1 MTPTEPHR
9 LTLDLLITA
18 FGLFL
23 LVGGGDVMVR
33 GSAALASRLGV
44 SPLVIGLTV
53 VAFGTS
59 APELSVNVVAAFR
72 GNSSMSFGNI
82 FGSNMANIGLIVAVT
97 AFFGPMKIQ
106 SIVVSREVPMM
117 LLVTVVAST
126 LGLDGLWGNDFSQ
139 FSRGDGIV
147 LLLLFSVFGYYT
159 LRDLIRQRA
168 GEAVDLPG
176 VPDEIHEMGLPAAI
190 LLTTAGLTALGV
202 GGAVTVHGAEAVAR
216 AMGVSET
223 IIGLTLVAIGTS
235 LPELV
240 ASVVATMR
248 GQPDIAIGNVVGSNI
263 FNLVIV
269 LGTTSVLR
277 PVPVPPGGF
286 LDMIVVIGLSTLLW
300 LTSASGGRKII
311 RTEAVLLLAVY
322 LSYMVVRTVFLR

>member
-1 MTPTEPHR
+1 
-9 LTLDLLITA
+9 LTTDLLITA
-18 FGLFL
+18 FGLLL
-23 LVGGGDVMVR
+23 LVGGGDIMVR
-33 GSAALASRLGV
+33 GSAALAGRLGV

-97 AFFGPMKIQ
+97 AFFGPMKIH

-126 LGLDGLWGNDFSQ
+126 LGLDALWGDGVSQ
-139 FSRGDGIV
+139 FGRGDGIV

-159 LRDLIRQRA
+159 LRDLVRQRA

-176 VPDEIHEMGLPAAI
+176 VPDDVHEMQLPAAVA
-190 LLTTAGLTALGV
+190 LTVAGMVALGA
-202 GGAVTVHGAEAVAR
+202 GGATTVHGAEGVAR
-216 AMGVSET
+216 AMGVSEV

-240 ASVVATMR
+240 ASIVATMR

-269 LGTTSVLR
+269 LGFTSVLR
-277 PVPVPPGGF
+277 PVPVPPGGM
-286 LDMIVVIGLSTLLW
+286 LDMAVVIALSLLLW
-300 LTSASGGRKII
+300 LTSASGGQKII
-311 RTEAVLLLAVY
+311 RTEAVLLLTVY
-322 LSYMVVRTVFLR
+322 FSYMVTRTVLLS

>member
-1 MTPTEPHR
+1 

-33 GSAALASRLGV
+33 GSAALASRIGV

-117 LLVTVVAST
+117 LLVTVVAAT
-126 LGLDGLWGNDFSQ
+126 LGADSLWGDGVSR

-147 LLLLFSVFGYYT
+147 LLLLFTVFGYYT
-159 LRDLIRQRA
+159 LRDLVRQRA

-176 VPDEIHEMGLPAAI
+176 VPDDAQEIGLRSAI
-190 LLTTAGLTALGV
+190 ALTAAGLTALAV
-202 GGAVTVHGAEAVAR
+202 GGAVTVHGAEGVAR

-240 ASVVATMR
+240 TSVVATMR

-277 PVPVPPGGF
+277 PVPVPAGGL
-286 LDMIVVIGLSTLLW
+286 LDMVVVIGLSTLLW
-300 LTSASGGRKII
+300 LTSASGGQKII
-311 RTEAVLLLAVY
+311 RAEAVLLLTVY
-322 LSYMVVRTVFLR
+322 LGYMVTRTVLI

>member
-1 MTPTEPHR
+1 M
-9 LTLDLLITA
+9 TLDLLITA

-117 LLVTVVAST
+117 LLVTVVATT
-126 LGLDGLWGNDFSQ
+126 LGADSLWGDGVSLFG
-139 FSRGDGIV
+139 RGDGIV
-147 LLLLFSVFGYYT
+147 LLLLFTVFGYYT
-159 LRDLIRQRA
+159 LRDLVRQRA

-176 VPDEIHEMGLPAAI
+176 VPDDIHGIKLPAAI
-190 LLTTAGLTALGV
+190 ALTGAGLTALAV
-202 GGAVTVHGAEAVAR
+202 GGAVTVHGAEGVAR

-240 ASVVATMR
+240 ASIVATTR

-269 LGTTSVLR
+269 LGTTSVIR
-277 PVPVPPGGF
+277 PVPVPVGGL
-286 LDMIVVIGLSTLLW
+286 LDMLVVIGLSTLLW
-300 LTSASGGRKII
+300 LTSASGGQKII
-311 RTEAVLLLAVY
+311 RTEAVLLAMVY
-322 LSYMVVRTVFLR
+322 LSYMTARTLLL

>member
-1 MTPTEPHR
+1 M
-9 LTLDLLITA
+9 TLDLLITA

-23 LVGGGDVMVR
+23 LVGGGYFMVR

-59 APELSVNVVAAFR
+59 APELSVNMVAAFR

-126 LGLDGLWGNDFSQ
+126 LGADSLWGDGVSQ
-139 FSRGDGIV
+139 FGRGDGIV

-159 LRDLIRQRA
+159 LRDLVRQRA
-168 GEAVDLPG
+168 GEAVDMPG
-176 VPDEIHEMGLPAAI
+176 VPDDIHEMGLPAAI
-190 LLTTAGLTALGV
+190 ALTAAGLIALAV
-202 GGAVTVHGAEAVAR
+202 GGAVTVHGAEGVAR

-240 ASVVATMR
+240 TSIVATMR

-269 LGTTSVLR
+269 LGTTSVIR
-277 PVPVPPGGF
+277 PVPVPTGGL
-286 LDMIVVIGLSTLLW
+286 LDMVVVIGLSTLLW
-300 LTSASGGRKII
+300 LTSSSGGQKII
-311 RTEAVLLLAVY
+311 RTEAVLLATVY
-322 LSYMVVRTVFLR
+322 LGYMTARTLMLH

>member
-1 MTPTEPHR
+1 MTPTEPLR

-18 FGLFL
+18 FGLLL

-33 GSAALASRLGV
+33 GSAALASRIGV

-59 APELSVNVVAAFR
+59 APELSVNMVAAFR

-126 LGLDGLWGNDFSQ
+126 LGADSLWGDGVSQ
-139 FSRGDGIV
+139 FGRGDGIV

-159 LRDLIRQRA
+159 LRDLVRQRA
-168 GEAVDLPG
+168 GEAVDMPG
-176 VPDEIHEMGLPAAI
+176 VPDDIHEMGLPAAI
-190 LLTTAGLTALGV
+190 ALTAAGLIALAV
-202 GGAVTVHGAEAVAR
+202 GGAVTVHGAEGVAR

-240 ASVVATMR
+240 TSIVATMR

-269 LGTTSVLR
+269 LGTTSVIR
-277 PVPVPPGGF
+277 PVPVPTGGL
-286 LDMIVVIGLSTLLW
+286 LDMVVVIGLSTLLW
-300 LTSASGGRKII
+300 LTSSSGGQKII
-311 RTEAVLLLAVY
+311 RTEAVLLLIVY
-322 LSYMVVRTVFLR
+322 LSYMTTRTLLLQ

>member
-1 MTPTEPHR
+1 
-9 LTLDLLITA
+9 LDLLITA

-97 AFFGPMKIQ
+97 AFIGPMKIQ
-106 SIVVSREVPMM
+106 SIVISREVPMM
-117 LLVTVVAST
+117 LLVTVVAAT
-126 LGLDGLWGNDFSQ
+126 LGADSLWGDGVSR

-147 LLLLFSVFGYYT
+147 LLLLFTVFGYYT
-159 LRDLIRQRA
+159 LRDLVRQRA

-176 VPDEIHEMGLPAAI
+176 VPGAAHEIGLPRAI
-190 LLTTAGLTALGV
+190 GLTAAGLTALAV
-202 GGAVTVHGAEAVAR
+202 GGAVTVHGAEGVAR

-240 ASVVATMR
+240 TSVVATMR

-277 PVPVPPGGF
+277 PVPVPDGGL

-300 LTSASGGRKII
+300 LTSASGGQRII
-311 RTEAVLLLAVY
+311 RTEAVLLLTVY
-322 LSYMVVRTVFLR
+322 LGYMVTRTVLI

>member
-1 MTPTEPHR
+1 
-9 LTLDLLITA
+9 LTLDLLITL
-18 FGLFL
+18 FGLLL
-23 LVGGGDVMVR
+23 LVGGGDIMVR
-33 GSAALASRLGV
+33 GSAALASQLGV

-72 GNSSMSFGNI
+72 GNSEMSFGNI

-97 AFFGPMKIQ
+97 AFLGPMKIQ

-117 LLVTVVAST
+117 LLVTVVAAT
-126 LGLDGLWGNDFSQ
+126 LGLDSVWGDGISQ
-139 FSRGDGIV
+139 FGRGDGIV
-147 LLLLFSVFGYYT
+147 LLLLFTVFGYYT
-159 LRDLIRQRA
+159 LRDLVRQRA

-176 VPDEIHEMGLPAAI
+176 IPDDVHEMSLAA
-190 LLTTAGLTALGV
+190 AMGLTFAGMVALGV
-202 GGAVTVHGAEAVAR
+202 GGAVTVFGAEGVAR
-216 AMGVSET
+216 AMGISET

-235 LPELV
+235 LPELA
-240 ASVVATMR
+240 ASVVASMR

-277 PVPVPPGGF
+277 PVPVPPGGV
-286 LDMIVVIGLSTLLW
+286 LDLIVVIGLSTLLW
-300 LTSASGGRKII
+300 LTSASGGQKII
-311 RTEAVLLLAVY
+311 RTEAVLLLTVY
-322 LSYMVVRTVFLR
+322 VGYMVTRAFLIA

>member
-1 MTPTEPHR
+1 

-18 FGLFL
+18 FGLLL

-33 GSAALASRLGV
+33 GSAALASRIGV

-126 LGLDGLWGNDFSQ
+126 LGADSLWGDGVSQ
-139 FSRGDGIV
+139 FGRGDGIV
-147 LLLLFSVFGYYT
+147 LLLLFTVFGYYT
-159 LRDLIRQRA
+159 LRDLVRQRA
-168 GEAVDLPG
+168 GEAVDMPG
-176 VPDEIHEMGLPAAI
+176 VPDDIHEVKLPAAI
-190 LLTTAGLTALGV
+190 ALTAAGLAALAV
-202 GGAVTVHGAEAVAR
+202 GGAVTVHGAEGVAR

-240 ASVVATMR
+240 TSVVATMR

-269 LGTTSVLR
+269 LGTTSVIR
-277 PVPVPPGGF
+277 PVPVPTGGL
-286 LDMIVVIGLSTLLW
+286 LDMVVVIGLSTLLW
-300 LTSASGGRKII
+300 LTSSSGGQKII
-311 RTEAVLLLAVY
+311 RTEAVLLLIVY
-322 LSYMVVRTVFLR
+322 LSYMTTRTLLLQ

>member
-1 MTPTEPHR
+1 
-9 LTLDLLITA
+9 
-18 FGLFL
+18 
-23 LVGGGDVMVR
+23 MVR
-33 GSAALASRLGV
+33 GSAALASRLGI

-59 APELSVNVVAAFR
+59 APELSVNVVAAYR

-117 LLVTVVAST
+117 LLVTVVASV
-126 LGLDGLWGNDFSQ
+126 LGADALWGDGISQ

-159 LRDLIRQRA
+159 LRDLVVQRA
-168 GEAVDLPG
+168 GETVDLPG
-176 VPDEIHEMGLPAAI
+176 VPDHAHAMGLGAAI
-190 LLTTAGLTALGV
+190 AVTVAGLIALGV
-202 GGAVTVHGAEAVAR
+202 GGGLTVQGAEGVAR

-240 ASVVATMR
+240 TSIIATTR

-277 PVPVPPGGF
+277 PVPVPAGGL
-286 LDMIVVIGLSTLLW
+286 LDLAIVIGLSTLLW
-300 LTSASGGRKII
+300 LTSASGGQKII
-311 RTEAVLLLAVY
+311 RAEAVLLLTVY
-322 LSYMVVRTVFLR
+322 LTYMVTRTLLLQ

>member
-1 MTPTEPHR
+1 

-23 LVGGGDVMVR
+23 LVGGGDFMVR

-59 APELSVNVVAAFR
+59 APELSVNVVAALR

-117 LLVTVVAST
+117 LLVTLVAAA
-126 LGLDGLWGNDFSQ
+126 LGLDGVWGNEASQ

-159 LRDLIRQRA
+159 LRDLIQQRA
-168 GEAVDLPG
+168 GAAVDLPG
-176 VPDEIHEMGLPAAI
+176 VPDDVQEMGRPAAVA
-190 LLTTAGLTALGV
+190 LTVAGLVALGV
-202 GGAVTVHGAEAVAR
+202 GGSVTVHGAEGVAR

-223 IIGLTLVAIGTS
+223 IIGLTLVALGTS

-240 ASVVATMR
+240 TSIIATMR

-277 PVPVPPGGF
+277 PVPVPEGGV
-286 LDMIVVIGLSTLLW
+286 LDIVVVIGLSTLLW
-300 LTSASGGRKII
+300 LTSASGGQKII
-311 RTEAVLLLAVY
+311 RTEAVLLLTVY
-322 LSYMVVRTVFLR
+322 VTYMVTRSVILH

>member
-1 MTPTEPHR
+1 
-9 LTLDLLITA
+9 LTLDLLITT
-18 FGLFL
+18 FGLLL

-33 GSAALASRLGV
+33 GSAALASRLGI

-126 LGLDGLWGNDFSQ
+126 LGADSLWGDGVSQ
-139 FSRGDGIV
+139 FGRGDGIV

-159 LRDLIRQRA
+159 LRDLVRQRA
-168 GEAVDLPG
+168 GEAVDMPG
-176 VPDEIHEMGLPAAI
+176 VPDDIHEMGLPAAI
-190 LLTTAGLTALGV
+190 ALTAAGLAALAV
-202 GGAVTVHGAEAVAR
+202 GGAVTVHGAEGVAR

-240 ASVVATMR
+240 TSVVATMR

-269 LGTTSVLR
+269 LGTTSVIR
-277 PVPVPPGGF
+277 PVPVPTGGL
-286 LDMIVVIGLSTLLW
+286 LDMVVVIGLSTLLW
-300 LTSASGGRKII
+300 LTSSSGGQKII
-311 RTEAVLLLAVY
+311 RTEAVLLLIVY
-322 LSYMVVRTVFLR
+322 LSYMTTRTLLLQ

>member
-1 MTPTEPHR
+1 
-9 LTLDLLITA
+9 LTQDLLITA
-18 FGLFL
+18 LGLFF
-23 LVGGGDVMVR
+23 LVGGGDFMVR

-59 APELSVNVVAAFR
+59 APELSVNVVAALR

-117 LLVTVVAST
+117 LLVTLVAAT
-126 LGLDGLWGNDFSQ
+126 LGLDGVWGNEPSQ

-159 LRDLIRQRA
+159 LRDLIQQRSGA
-168 GEAVDLPG
+168 AVDLPG
-176 VPDEIHEMGLPAAI
+176 VPDEVHEMGHPAAVA
-190 LLTTAGLTALGV
+190 LTAAGLVALAV
-202 GGAVTVHGAEAVAR
+202 GGSVTVHGAEGVAR

-223 IIGLTLVAIGTS
+223 IIGLTLVALGTS

-240 ASVVATMR
+240 TSIIATMR

-277 PVPVPPGGF
+277 PVPVPEGGA
-286 LDMIVVIGLSTLLW
+286 LDIVVVIGLSALLW
-300 LTSASGGRKII
+300 LTSASGGQKII
-311 RTEAVLLLAVY
+311 RTEAVLLLTVY
-322 LSYMVVRTVFLR
+322 LTYMVTRTIILQ